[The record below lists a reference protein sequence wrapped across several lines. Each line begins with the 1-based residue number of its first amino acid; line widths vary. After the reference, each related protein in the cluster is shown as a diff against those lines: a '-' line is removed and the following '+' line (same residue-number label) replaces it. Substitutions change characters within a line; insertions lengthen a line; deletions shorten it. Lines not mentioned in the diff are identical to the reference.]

1 MLFIRTSRGCE
12 YLGLALPTRY
22 RQRRRRACSARARPL
37 AALFAVFCGRLLAGL
52 LEITAAQRSKPRA
65 CQAFHLWSGP
75 RGLQLTR
82 NMGRYSLWSPRWA
95 DRSVEATRKPR
106 SPYARHCVLAGHVSR
121 IATAPRPGDTA

>member
-65 CQAFHLWSGP
+65 CQAFQLWSGP
-75 RGLQLTR
+75 AACSSPEIWGGTPYGARG
-82 NMGRYSLWSPRWA
+82 GPSE
-95 DRSVEATRKPR
+95 VRKNP
-106 SPYARHCVLAGHVSR
+106 
-121 IATAPRPGDTA
+121 